1 METLLIL
8 VPISLAGVAVIVALL
23 WWAIDSGQYDDLK
36 GPAESILCD
45 EDVPVTDEPEP
56 AKGEAPPPF
65 RSGLS
70 VH

>member
-1 METLLIL
+1 METLFLL

-45 EDVPVTDEPEP
+45 EDMPVQDEPES
-56 AKGEAPPPF
+56 A
-65 RSGLS
+65 RSDAR
-70 VH
+70 